1 MAGIGKRVASCHRSI
16 PVAEGLTP
24 SVNKLMCIYFR
35 LLWVGMLGV
44 RLVQT
49 HEPQDTDLAVK
60 QVQICGTY
68 IEVPLPWVA
77 SLGVSQ
83 MTLAQS
89 RTFWLNHF
97 YHSVHGMWLC
107 WQGRIILSLTLTS
120 FLILLHNPTAPCE
133 IVWHFLL
140 WHRATPV
147 LDIQVRSVGQWYCRP
162 NWAKK
167 GRERRRVCIGRAER
181 SSHWKASPYF
191 ILLFASF
198 MVKNM
203 LPGASPWFKPQLC
216 LFPASHLTSLC
227 LIYLF
232 IFSFLKW
239 GWQTHLSHGVVRT
252 KWGDELKT
260 TQFGTWQ
267 IVNPIDVRYYWY

>member
-1 MAGIGKRVASCHRSI
+1 MSWNAGGQARPDSWTSRYWLGCETGSDLWYIHWDTTTLGGLFGSQSDDSCTKQNL
-16 PVAEGLTP
+16 LT
-24 SVNKLMCIYFR
+24 
-35 LLWVGMLGV
+35 
-44 RLVQT
+44 
-49 HEPQDTDLAVK
+49 
-60 QVQICGTY
+60 
-68 IEVPLPWVA
+68 
-77 SLGVSQ
+77 
-83 MTLAQS
+83 
-89 RTFWLNHF
+89 
-97 YHSVHGMWLC
+97 HSVQGTWLC

-181 SSHWKASPYF
+181 SSHRKASPYF
-191 ILLFASF
+191 TLLFASF

-260 TQFGTWQ
+260 TQFSTWP